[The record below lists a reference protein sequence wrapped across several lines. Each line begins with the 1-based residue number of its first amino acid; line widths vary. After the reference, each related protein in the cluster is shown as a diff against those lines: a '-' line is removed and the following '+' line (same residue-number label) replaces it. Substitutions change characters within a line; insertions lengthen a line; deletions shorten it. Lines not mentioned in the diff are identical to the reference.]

1 MEYKKLSVA
10 ELCDRLENYSS
21 CKLLMHSSPDGDTF
35 GSCMALY
42 HILAEMGK
50 SAYIV
55 YPDEK
60 FPEHLRPFAAVEV
73 YSPEQS
79 ESIVT
84 DAVMTVDVAA
94 PNQLRGNYDR
104 YRDAITLM
112 IDHHDNGTAMAD
124 NLTVP
129 TASAVGEIVFDA
141 LSILTSPP
149 RPTELPRG

>member
-1 MEYKKLSVA
+1 MEFKKLSVG

-21 CKLLMHSSPDGDTF
+21 YKLLMHSSPDGDTF
-35 GSCMALY
+35 GSCMALS

-55 YPDEK
+55 YPDDK
-60 FPEHLRPFAAVEV
+60 FPEHLVPFSTVEV

-84 DAVMTVDVAA
+84 DATMTVDVAA

-104 YRDAITLM
+104 YGSSISLM
-112 IDHHDNGTAMAD
+112 IDHHDNGTD
-124 NLTVP
+124 REHGLPERTV
-129 TASAVGEIVFDA
+129 VDHC
-141 LSILTSPP
+141 
-149 RPTELPRG
+149 R